1 MVEPEGERTSR
12 FLFVHLQKT
21 GGTALFQRL
30 REHFGPQ
37 GVYPTPD
44 EKGDVRAVTDL
55 DFLVERLRVHG
66 DEVRVV
72 TGHFPLCTNEL
83 LGGGFTTFTVLRDP
97 VERTLS
103 LLRRRQEAEER
114 FRGRTFE
121 DIYADESLTDII
133 RNHMVKMLSL
143 TIDELESAPL
153 VMPVEFDHTRLE
165 QAKSNL
171 RDRIDV
177 FGLQEHFD
185 DFCADVSSRF
195 GWDLGAPRFA
205 NRTQRA
211 PVSDA
216 LRRQIAED
224 NAFDM
229 ELFDFAQQ
237 LWEERPGPSPRQSIV
252 RSP

>member
-1 MVEPEGERTSR
+1 MKSNSSPDDRR

-30 REHFGPQ
+30 REHFGDR

-44 EKGDVRAVTDL
+44 ERGDVRAVTDL
-55 DFLVERLRVHG
+55 DFLVDRMRAHG

-72 TGHFPLCTNEL
+72 TGHFPLCTTEL
-83 LGGGFTTFTVLRDP
+83 LGGDFTTFTVLRDP

-103 LLRRRQEAEER
+103 LLRRRQDAEER
-114 FRGRTFE
+114 FHDRAFE
-121 DIYADESLTDII
+121 DIYTDESLHDII

-143 TIDELESAPL
+143 TVDELEAAPL
-153 VMPVEFDHTRLE
+153 VMEVDFDEARLE
-165 QAKSNL
+165 RAKANL

-185 DFCADVSSRF
+185 DFCADLSGRF

-205 NRTQRA
+205 NRTKQA
-211 PVSDA
+211 MVSDA
-216 LRRQIAED
+216 LRERIADD
-224 NAFDM
+224 NSVDRA
-229 ELFDFAQQ
+229 LYDFARQ
-237 LWEERPGPSPRQSIV
+237 LWEERQS
-252 RSP
+252 SLAHG

>member
-1 MVEPEGERTSR
+1 MNRNSPSQRR

-30 REHFGPQ
+30 REHFGPR

-44 EKGDVRAVTDL
+44 EQGDVRAVTDL
-55 DFLVERLRVHG
+55 DFLRERLPAHG

-103 LLRRRQEAEER
+103 LLRRRQNAEEH
-114 FRGRTFE
+114 FHGRDLA
-121 DIYADESLTDII
+121 DIYTDDLLHDII

-143 TIDELESAPL
+143 EVHELTSAPL
-153 VMPVEFDHTRLE
+153 VMPVDFDDARLE
-165 QAKSNL
+165 RAKTNL
-171 RDRIDV
+171 RDRVDV
-177 FGLQEHFD
+177 FGLQEQFD
-185 DFCADVSSRF
+185 DFCIDLSIQF

-205 NRTQRA
+205 NRTQRS

-216 LRRQIAED
+216 LRHRIAED
-224 NAFDM
+224 NFLDM
-229 ELFDFAQQ
+229 ELYDFARQ
-237 LWEERPGPSPRQSIV
+237 LWEERQRTSVRQSTV

>member
-1 MVEPEGERTSR
+1 MNANAAPDERR
-12 FLFVHLQKT
+12 FMFVHLQKT

-30 REHFGPQ
+30 REHFGDR

-44 EKGDVRAVTDL
+44 ERGDVRAVTDL
-55 DFLVERLRVHG
+55 DFLVERVRAHG

-72 TGHFPLCTNEL
+72 TGHFPLCTTEL
-83 LGGGFTTFTVLRDP
+83 LGGELTTFTVLRDP

-103 LLRRRQEAEER
+103 LLRRRENAEER
-114 FRGRTFE
+114 FHGRTLE
-121 DIYADESLTDII
+121 DIYDDESLRDII

-143 TIDELESAPL
+143 TVDELTAAPL
-153 VMPVEFDHTRLE
+153 VLEVEFDEARLE
-165 QAKSNL
+165 RAKANL

-185 DFCADVSSRF
+185 EFCADLSGRF

-205 NRTQRA
+205 NRTERS

-216 LRRQIAED
+216 LRERIAGD
-224 NAFDM
+224 NRMDR
-229 ELFDFAQQ
+229 ELYDFARQ
-237 LWEERPGPSPRQSIV
+237 LWEQRQS
-252 RSP
+252 SLAHG